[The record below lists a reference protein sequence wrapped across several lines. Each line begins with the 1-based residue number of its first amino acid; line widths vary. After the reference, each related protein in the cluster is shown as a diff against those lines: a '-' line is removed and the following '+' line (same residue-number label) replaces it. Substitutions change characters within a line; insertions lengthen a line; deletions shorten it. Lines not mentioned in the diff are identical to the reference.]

1 MATSS
6 WWVPVRLEFP
16 PGTDDARLFRWDFS
30 HLQLEVVG
38 LRVKFGMRH
47 VRELGASGGDTM
59 GNVTMGEG
67 APGIGA
73 CIDAKLG
80 DGAWKA
86 MDGYLE
92 VALMRLG
99 ELSNKLVTVGNKSP

>member
-1 MATSS
+1 M
-6 WWVPVRLEFP
+6 
-16 PGTDDARLFRWDFS
+16 
-30 HLQLEVVG
+30 
-38 LRVKFGMRH
+38 
-47 VRELGASGGDTM
+47 GD
-59 GNVTMGEG
+59 VTMGEG